1 MTLMERFS
9 QKCLY
14 LEMCLL
20 PSTYVKLL
28 ETWLQLLMSD
38 NNPQQLTSKIV
49 ELLCLLGQEK
59 RKVGNRDRY
68 KQFIEEAIKRHTENP
83 NEFKR
88 KKVSEAFFR
97 NNHARF
103 LSEERNFDKAT
114 EEIDIGL
121 KVCEDNLPKDHVQK
135 GVTLLYS
142 GREDNRRNERNEA
155 EKKLNEVL
163 NLFQKGLGRHVMT
176 ALLLR
181 SLADFHLFHGEKKLG
196 SIEDRQNASKLYREA
211 LDMMEDLGIKDR
223 KECILPFTNLGI
235 CHQYQGELEKA
246 MELFQ
251 ASLSIAE
258 RELAIKHR
266 WKIYVMVQMAYWHK
280 QNGNMVEAS
289 AWKEQA
295 LQISNALGLP
305 DNQPPNRFMLKKI

>member
-1 MTLMERFS
+1 M
-9 QKCLY
+9 
-14 LEMCLL
+14 
-20 PSTYVKLL
+20 PAVDA
-28 ETWLQLLMSD
+28 D

-49 ELLCLLGQEK
+49 ELLCLLGHEK
-59 RKVGNRDRY
+59 RKVGNRDQY
-68 KQFIEEAIKRHTENP
+68 KQFIEEAIKLHTENP
-83 NEFKR
+83 NEFDR
-88 KKVSEAFFR
+88 EKVSEAFFR
-97 NNHARF
+97 NNYVRY
-103 LSEERNFDKAT
+103 LSEERNFDKAR

-155 EKKLNEVL
+155 EKKLNEAL

-196 SIEDRQNASKLYREA
+196 SIEDRQNATKLYREA
-211 LDMMEDLGIKDR
+211 LDMIEDLGIKDR

-258 RELAIKHR
+258 RDLAKNIGGRSMLWFKWPTGTNR
-266 WKIYVMVQMAYWHK
+266 MEIWWK
-280 QNGNMVEAS
+280 
-289 AWKEQA
+289 QA
-295 LQISNALGLP
+295 HGK
-305 DNQPPNRFMLKKI
+305 NRHCR